1 VGEQSNRT
9 EGTQPS
15 VMNFAPDPQKRA
27 ASCYSTFAPLL
38 NASYVL
44 MPF

>member
-1 VGEQSNRT
+1 MYGQNSRA
-9 EGTQPS
+9 EGTQYS
-15 VMNFAPDPQKRA
+15 VMNFAPDPQKMA
-27 ASCYSTFAPLL
+27 ASCYSKFAPLL